1 MHAKHGATLVSLYGI
16 DEGKEGE
23 RFRGAVTDSCDL
35 VRQRTRAVARKA
47 SAGKMRPLAKIRSV
61 SRRHTLG
68 FRDSGIVAAIV
79 CHVGPVVRLVGIVPA
94 R

>member
-23 RFRGAVTDSCDL
+23 RFRGRLRIAA
-35 VRQRTRAVARKA
+35 TRSA
-47 SAGKMRPLAKIRSV
+47 SARGQSRAKHQRAKMRPLAKIRSV